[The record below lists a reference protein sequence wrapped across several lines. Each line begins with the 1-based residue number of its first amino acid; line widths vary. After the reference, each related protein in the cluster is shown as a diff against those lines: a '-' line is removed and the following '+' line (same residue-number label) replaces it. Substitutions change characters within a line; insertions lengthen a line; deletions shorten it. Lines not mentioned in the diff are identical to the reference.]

1 MAEPLFREYEAI
13 VLEYLLEP
21 ILPDEVVDD
30 IIENSTFVSLEVTG
44 AGYFLTVRHPWI
56 GSRRVV
62 STRNATGE
70 HGELRFGFVVFLEDG
85 ELTLEC
91 FTYVD
96 EAPPSLRDLDIEI
109 YE

>member
-56 GSRRVV
+56 GSRRVLGLQTGSGVMPNGISMVLSV
-62 STRNATGE
+62 SSICWQHAVR
-70 HGELRFGFVVFLEDG
+70 RKKVF
-85 ELTLEC
+85 
-91 FTYVD
+91 
-96 EAPPSLRDLDIEI
+96 S
-109 YE
+109 